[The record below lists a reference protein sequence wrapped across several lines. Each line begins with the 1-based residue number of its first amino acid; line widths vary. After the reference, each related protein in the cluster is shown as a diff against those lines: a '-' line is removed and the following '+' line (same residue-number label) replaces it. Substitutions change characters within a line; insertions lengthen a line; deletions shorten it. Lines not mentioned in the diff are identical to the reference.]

1 MKCRKLCTFVAF
13 WAVVIACAKGW
24 SDEKTLYR
32 KASPYATLVVTE
44 DEQGLRTLR
53 FGDDPAAQSIVKVG
67 DPDHV
72 EFAYVQ
78 AMLVTLSMVK
88 EPQRVLVVGLGGG
101 SLPSLLRKH
110 YPRMTIDVV
119 DIDADVV
126 AVAKKFFGFR
136 EDAALRVYVEDGRH
150 FIERCKRP
158 YDIIFLDAYGVGDI
172 PYDLATKEFL
182 LAVRRTVGP
191 KGVVAGNVWSRNCN
205 ILHDAMLRTYQEAF
219 DDLYVI
225 EATESENEIFLA
237 LPRKEA
243 IDRDDLARRA
253 SRLSKDQEF
262 RFDVGQY
269 VTDAFYHADNKDP
282 ATRILLDKD
291 KPREPKAEKPHSLTP
306 NPQEN
311 SRIRGRFLRRR
322 WASSADS
329 AAAPSEVSPWPA
341 A

>member
-182 LAVRRTVGP
+182 AATRRATAPNGI
-191 KGVVAGNVWSRNCN
+191 VVGNVWSQN
-205 ILHDAMLRTYQEAF
+205 INHLHDAMLRTYQEAF
-219 DDLYVI
+219 DDVYVI
-225 EATESENEIFLA
+225 TISTCGNEIFLA
-237 LPRKEA
+237 LPGKTPL
-243 IDRDDLARRA
+243 DRADVAKRA
-253 SRLSKDQEF
+253 AQLSKDTAF
-262 RFDVGQY
+262 RFDIGEY
-269 VTDAFYHADNKDP
+269 VNDGFRHADVKDP
-282 ATRILLDKD
+282 KMRVLLDKD
-291 KPREPKAEKPHSLTP
+291 KASEEKKMKEDAEKKEP
-306 NPQEN
+306 
-311 SRIRGRFLRRR
+311 
-322 WASSADS
+322 
-329 AAAPSEVSPWPA
+329 AAAH
-341 A
+341 